1 MHNNSPE
8 QMPVLNRSVDEI
20 RARAKLEGGK
30 SFILHTEF
38 DPAGDQPAAIA
49 ELTGGIREGDQNQ
62 VLLGATGTG
71 KTFTMAKVIEE
82 TQRPAI
88 ILAPNKT
95 LAAQLYGEFK
105 GFFPE
110 NAVEYFVS
118 YYDYYQ
124 PEAYVARSDTYIE
137 KESQINEQI
146 DRMRHSATRALLERD
161 DVIIVAS
168 VSCIYGIGSVET
180 YGAMTQD
187 LISGTEYDQ
196 RKVMAD
202 LIAQQYRRNDA
213 AFQRGSFRVRGDSLE
228 IWPAH
233 LDDRAWKLSFF
244 GEELESITEFDPLT
258 GEKTDTFE
266 KVRIYANSHYVTPR
280 PTMQQAIKGIKS
292 ELQTRLDQLVGDG
305 KLLEAQRLEQRT
317 NFDLEMLEATGVCNG
332 IENYSRY
339 LTGRAPG
346 EPPPTL
352 FEYIPDNAIVFADE
366 SHVSVPQIGGMYRGD
381 YRRKFTLAEHGFRL
395 PSCMDNRPLKF
406 EEWDAMRPQSVF
418 VSATPQ
424 SWELDQSGG
433 VFTEQV
439 IRPTGLLDPMVEI
452 RPVGMQVDDL
462 LDEVRR
468 VTADGFRT
476 LVTTLTKRM
485 AEDLSEYMHEQG
497 IKVRYM
503 HSDIDTLER
512 IEILRDLRLGA
523 FDVLIGINLL
533 REGLDIPEC
542 GLVAILDA
550 DKEGFLRSETSLV
563 QTIGRAARNAE
574 GRVIMYAD
582 RITGSM
588 ERAMRETDRRRAKQ
602 IAYNTENGITPE
614 TVKKNV
620 EDILAGL
627 YKGDVDM
634 NRVTAKVEKP
644 LHGANLEAVLNGL
657 RADMRKAAENLEFE
671 EAARLRDEVKRL
683 ETVDMVVSDDPLA
696 RQTAVDQAVSTA
708 NKMSGRSTAGRPGQ
722 RAGKPRRKKGR

>member
-1 MHNNSPE
+1 MPHVHTDASPALTNA
-8 QMPVLNRSVDEI
+8 PSGDVRSRE
-20 RARAKLEGGK
+20 KLEGGK
-30 SFILHTEF
+30 RFVMHTPF
-38 DPAGDQPAAIA
+38 TAAGDQPRAIA
-49 ELTGGIREGDQNQ
+49 ELSEGIKDGERNQ

-95 LAAQLYGEFK
+95 LAAQLYGEMK
-105 GFFPE
+105 GFFPD

-118 YYDYYQ
+118 FYDYYQ
-124 PEAYVARSDTYIE
+124 PEAYVARSDTFIE

-187 LISGTEYDQ
+187 LIVGESYDQ
-196 RKVMAD
+196 RSVMAD
-202 LIAQQYRRNDA
+202 LVAQQYKRNDA
-213 AFQRGSFRVRGDSLE
+213 GFQRGSFRVRGDSLE

-244 GEELESITEFDPLT
+244 GEELESIQEIDPLT
-258 GEKTDTFE
+258 GEKAGSMD
-266 KVRIYANSHYVTPR
+266 KVRVYANSHYVTPK
-280 PTMQQAIKGIKS
+280 PTLLQAIQQIKK
-292 ELQTRLDQLVGDG
+292 ELRIRLDQFTNEG

-317 NFDLEMLEATGVCNG
+317 NFDLEMMEAQGFCNG

-339 LTGRAPG
+339 LTGRLTG

-352 FEYIPDNAIVFADE
+352 FEFIPDNAIVFADE
-366 SHVSVPQIGGMYRGD
+366 SHVSVPQIGGMYKGD
-381 YRRKFTLAEHGFRL
+381 YRRKFTLSEHGFRL

-406 EEWDAMRPQSVF
+406 EEWDAMRSQSVF
-418 VSATPQ
+418 VSATP
-424 SWELDQSGG
+424 SKWELEQSGG
-433 VFTEQV
+433 VFAEQV
-439 IRPTGLLDPMVEI
+439 IRPTGLLDPMIEI
-452 RPVGMQVDDL
+452 RPVETQVDDL
-462 LDEVRR
+462 LDEVKR
-468 VTADGFRT
+468 VAAAGYRV
-476 LVTTLTKRM
+476 LCTTLTKRM
-485 AEDLSEYMHEQG
+485 AEDLTEYMHEQG
-497 IKVRYM
+497 VRVRYM
-503 HSDIDTLER
+503 HSEIDTLER

-550 DKEGFLRSETSLV
+550 DKEGFLRSETSLI

-574 GRVIMYAD
+574 GRVIMYANK
-582 RITGSM
+582 ITGSM
-588 ERAMRETDRRRAKQ
+588 ERAMGETDRRREKQ
-602 IAYNTENGITPE
+602 IAYNIEHGITPE

-620 EDILAGL
+620 DDILSGL
-627 YKGDVDM
+627 YQGDVDM
-634 NRVTAKVEKP
+634 NRVTAQIDP
-644 LHGANLEAVLNGL
+644 ALQGSNLRAILDGL
-657 RADMRKAAENLEFE
+657 RTDMRKAAENLEFE

-683 ETVDMVVSDDPLA
+683 EAVDLAIADDPLA
-696 RQTAVDQAVSTA
+696 RQQAVAKAGEEATKA
-708 NKMSGRSTAGRPGQ
+708 RGRSTAGRPGQ
-722 RAGKPRRKKGR
+722 RGGNVKRRGR

>member
-1 MHNNSPE
+1 MHNNRPDH
-8 QMPVLNRSVDEI
+8 MPVLNRLPE
-20 RARAKLEGGK
+20 RREKLEGGK
-30 SFILHTEF
+30 RFVMHTEF
-38 DPAGDQPAAIA
+38 QAAGDQPSAIA
-49 ELTGGIREGDQNQ
+49 ELTRGVLGGEQNQ

-124 PEAYVARSDTYIE
+124 PEAYVPRSDTYIE

-180 YGAMTQD
+180 YSAMTTD
-187 LISGTEYDQ
+187 LIAGQDYDQ
-196 RKVMAD
+196 RAVIAD
-202 LIAQQYRRNDA
+202 LVAQQYRRNDQ
-213 AFQRGSFRVRGDSLE
+213 AFARGSFRVRGDSLE

-258 GEKTDTFE
+258 GQKTDTFE
-266 KVRIYANSHYVTPR
+266 KIRVYANSHYVTPR
-280 PTMQQAIKGIKS
+280 PTMKQAIVGIKE
-292 ELQTRLDQLVGDG
+292 ELRLRLDQLVNEG

-352 FEYIPDNAIVFADE
+352 FEFIPDNAIVFADE

-424 SWELDQSGG
+424 SWELEQSGG
-433 VFTEQV
+433 VFAEQV
-439 IRPTGLLDPMVEI
+439 IRPTGLLDPVIEI
-452 RPVGMQVDDL
+452 RPVATQVDDVM
-462 LDEVRR
+462 DEIRKVS
-468 VTADGFRT
+468 AEGFRT

-485 AEDLSEYMHEQG
+485 AEDLTEYLHEQG

-503 HSDIDTLER
+503 HSDIDTIER

-523 FDVLIGINLL
+523 FDVLVGINLL

-550 DKEGFLRSETSLV
+550 DKEGFLRSETSLL
-563 QTIGRAARNAE
+563 QTVGRVARNAE

-582 RITGSM
+582 SITGSM
-588 ERAMRETDRRRAKQ
+588 DRAMRETDRRRAKQ
-602 IAYNTENGITPE
+602 IAYNEEHGITPA

-644 LHGANLEAVLNGL
+644 QAGANLQAVLEGL
-657 RADMRKAAENLEFE
+657 RTDMRKAAENLEFE
-671 EAARLRDEVKRL
+671 EAARLRDEIKRL
-683 ETVDMVVSDDPLA
+683 EAVDLAVSDDPFA
-696 RQTAVDQAVSTA
+696 RQQAVEKAVEESTKA
-708 NKMSGRSTAGRPGQ
+708 SGRSTAGRPGQ
-722 RAGKPRRKKGR
+722 RGGNVRRRGR